1 MFDSHCHLDFEDLRE
16 RLPAHLEAAARAGVE
31 GWLIPGCEVEKT
43 GELQALRATLAAR
56 YAVWI
61 AAGQHPYFASRILD
75 LRELERGLQHAIE
88 HFAPVA
94 LGECGVDAKRGGE
107 PAHQL
112 RVLGVHLQVA
122 RDSGLPIVLHQV
134 GMRDDFLQLI
144 DRVGLPERGGVV
156 HGFSGDEA
164 WAKALLRRGLHLGV
178 GAALTRPARR
188 RLREAV
194 RVAPLSA
201 LLLETDAPDQRVHAP
216 DSSATAPGSA
226 MMGVPLDLLQV
237 GIELARLRGMDPGA
251 LSCALR
257 QNAEQLFGI
266 VLGDV
271 AHGRTRRLPNP
282 E

>member
-1 MFDSHCHLDFEDLRE
+1 MFDSHCHLDFAELKE
-16 RLPAHLEAAARAGVE
+16 RLPEHLEAAARAGVE

-43 GELQALRATLAAR
+43 RALAELRERLGAH

-61 AAGQHPYFASRILD
+61 AAGQHPYFVSRIQD

-112 RVLGVHLQVA
+112 RVLTVHLQLA

-178 GAALTRPARR
+178 GPALTRPARR

-194 RVAPLSA
+194 RAAPLSA

-216 DSSATAPGSA
+216 DASATALGSA

-237 GIELARLRGMDPGA
+237 GSELARLRGMDRGA
-251 LSCALR
+251 LSHALR
-257 QNAEQLFGI
+257 QNSEQLFGI
-266 VLGDV
+266 VLRG
-271 AHGRTRRLPNP
+271 AAQGRPRRLPNP